1 MITTHIKI
9 YIMTLTSHYNLDP
22 RKYRPLSWM
31 QLPKPVQYM
40 LQHIQAGDKVA
51 VQQMFTAQKS
61 TRFHKYLNPLL
72 IACAQSPDE
81 SLFPLVYKKLQT
93 PLRIVGLQ
101 KERYF
106 LEALI
111 HDRFDTYKFLHQ
123 TFPNHKNER
132 TDMLS
137 LALQLNRQQ
146 CYLTPLGGLFNVHR
160 KEEVDMFFERDDW
173 LSVARSWNYDCVKV
187 QHAAI
192 QYNRLDDL
200 LLLVPLMIH
209 ENVGETIKKCLEK
222 NKEAALLIIEHFNAK
237 QVQEMLTFQK
247 NYLNR
252 FSMYKHHQ
260 EEFQYCVEVGLAKR
274 QQKHLLHHLDEHI
287 NGEQSVERRNAK
299 RKM

>member
-1 MITTHIKI
+1 
-9 YIMTLTSHYNLDP
+9 MTYTLDP

-31 QLPKPVQYM
+31 QLPKPIQRM
-40 LQHIQAGDKVA
+40 LEYIHKGDKIT
-51 VQQMFTAQKS
+51 VQQMLKAQKS

-81 SLFPLVYKKLQT
+81 SLFPLVYNKLQT

-101 KERYF
+101 RCNAIDRYF

-111 HDRFDTYKFLHQ
+111 HDRFDTYNFLHQ
-123 TFPNHKNER
+123 TFPKHKNDQ
-132 TDMLS
+132 TSLLS
-137 LALQLNRQQ
+137 LALELKRQQ
-146 CYLTPLGGLFNVHR
+146 CYLTPLGGLFNMHR
-160 KEEVDMFFERDDW
+160 KEEVNMFFERDDW
-173 LSVARSWNYDCVKV
+173 LSVAKSWNYDCVKV

-200 LLLVPLMIH
+200 VLLVPLMTH
-209 ENVGETIKKCLEK
+209 ENVGETIRKCLEK

-247 NYLNR
+247 NCLKR

-260 EEFQYCVEVGLAKR
+260 EEFQYCVEVGLATR
-274 QQKHLLHHLDEHI
+274 QQKHLLHHLDEYI
-287 NGEQSVERRNAK
+287 NGEQSIERRIAK